1 MLVSTRAEEYYS
13 HYRHTGDSY
22 LDPYR
27 CGAFFQGN
35 QLVFQLLVS
44 VMFLAALPAW
54 GGQPLQRCL
63 SCHPA
68 HYADRG
74 TCSHCH
80 RGNPASERKN
90 IAHTGLRAGK
100 FVRFTIGDLAQKK
113 EGEHLMDQLGCRRC
127 HITAGRG
134 NALASNLDG
143 AAARKTAKEIVL
155 SIRQPVATMPK
166 FGLDDERITILINM
180 IFAGSEGR
188 DMNISAPVK
197 VHFNNSGNKSEDI
210 FSKKCGSCH
219 RVVTGHL
226 GALGSGDIGPN
237 LSGLFSPYYPNSFK
251 NGGGWSAGNLGDW
264 LKNPRDLRVWARMQP
279 VILNEKEMAELVATF
294 HVIPDAASHILK

>member
-1 MLVSTRAEEYYS
+1 
-13 HYRHTGDSY
+13 
-22 LDPYR
+22 
-27 CGAFFQGN
+27 
-35 QLVFQLLVS
+35 
-44 VMFLAALPAW
+44 MFLAALPAW
-54 GGQPLQRCL
+54 GGQQLQLCL

-68 HYADRG
+68 HYTERG

-80 RGNPASERKN
+80 RGNPASERNN

-100 FVRFTIGDLAQKK
+100 FVRFTLGEPVQKK
-113 EGEHLMDQLGCRRC
+113 EGEHLMYQFGCRRC

-143 AAARKTAKEIVL
+143 AAARKTAKELVL

-166 FGLDDERITILINM
+166 FGLDDERITMLVNM

-188 DMNISAPVK
+188 DMNKSAPVK

-237 LSGLFSPYYPNSFK
+237 LSGLFSPYYPKTFK
-251 NGGGWSAGNLGDW
+251 NRENWTSRNLGDW
-264 LKNPRDLRVWARMQP
+264 LKNPRAIQIWARMQP
-279 VILNEKEMAELVATF
+279 VTLNEKEMAELVAIFPVSTE
-294 HVIPDAASHILK
+294 PAQ